1 MKRFFLIFIAFII
14 ILVSCDK
21 KAENSEIKKEVSN
34 NVSLQV
40 LNSGNYEYKSG
51 EVEVEGLCVHVCSH
65 SGKKMFIVGDNPD
78 DKLQIFTGDNMSVF
92 PKDLEGSKLK
102 VVGVLEEERIDMKY
116 VEEWEAEISAEA
128 KEQEGHSCSFEED
141 MNKVKNVRQ
150 LVENSK
156 KGYISKYT
164 MTAKEFKK
172 I

>member
-1 MKRFFLIFIAFII
+1 MKKYLLVLSVMIFTLI
-14 ILVSCDK
+14 SCDK
-21 KAENSEIKKEVSN
+21 EAKTADVKDDASKTVT
-34 NVSLQV
+34 LQV
-40 LNSGNYEYKSG
+40 LNSGNYEYKTG
-51 EVEVEGLCVHVCSH
+51 DVEVEGLCVHVCTH

-102 VVGVLEEERIDMKY
+102 VVGFLEEERIDMKY
-116 VEEWEAEISAEA
+116 VQEWEAELAAEA
-128 KEQEGHSCSFEED
+128 KDHEGHSCSFEED
-141 MNKVKNVRQ
+141 MNKVKNIRSM
-150 LVENSK
+150 VESSP